1 MACGE
6 ELGYAQID
14 RGQQVEQLVALVYF
28 IYVFFL
34 FTMDYAGK
42 AKSVFLCRTLQLC
55 VFLAVGSL
63 RL

>member
-1 MACGE
+1 MACREG
-6 ELGYAQID
+6 LGYAQID
-14 RGQQVEQLVALVYF
+14 RNQEVEQLVTLVYF
-28 IYVFFL
+28 IYVFSL

-55 VFLAVGSL
+55 VFLAVCSL